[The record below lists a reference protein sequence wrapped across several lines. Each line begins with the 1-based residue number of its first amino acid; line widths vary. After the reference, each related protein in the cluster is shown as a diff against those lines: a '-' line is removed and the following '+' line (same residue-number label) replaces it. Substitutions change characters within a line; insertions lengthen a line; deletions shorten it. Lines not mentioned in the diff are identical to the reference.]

1 MICPVTSQLSVEE
14 NMLRV
19 RVTESG
25 TGLVQNSEIVVD
37 QIRALDN
44 RRFLEML
51 GKLSTEKALEL
62 RDKLGVVMDF

>member
-1 MICPVTSQLSVEE
+1 
-14 NMLRV
+14 MLRV